1 MKVNTFTKFAIGLG
15 VIALSVVGL
24 VVPAQADPSG
34 PSNTALVG
42 VGSDTTQD
50 VMDEIAAAIGG
61 NKLASYKATIDTTT
75 TPPQTERIQTR
86 VDGSAQV
93 LRAKGSSDGFKILN
107 VAEGSV
113 SSLATVS
120 TFTGASREANKANS
134 VGQIDFERASSKQG
148 TQSNTGEYVNVPF
161 AIDSVGIA
169 VNPGDAVA
177 KIPLEGLGTIGDA
190 ATKATVDSIFRCQ
203 ARYVYINTIAVGAG
217 TVTSATFT
225 KAAHGLAVGD
235 RVAFSSSGSLPSGL
249 STATNYFVIGD
260 GLTTGAFKVS
270 ATKSGSAITTGGSA
284 AAVTITKTMGAQ
296 NTYNSVG
303 ATSGDA
309 PVGTSAFVISPLIPG
324 YGSGTASYFVGKI
337 GRTEGAAFPS
347 MGDAGQNCI
356 SRTFLD
362 GFTSIQE
369 HSGQSLAERENSI
382 GIYSIGQW
390 TSQTNS
396 AITGATDRTSGTTL
410 LTFFPKAGGTT
421 TVSITTGATLG
432 QFTST
437 AHGLAVGDEIRFS
450 STATLPT
457 GLTAGTTYFV
467 KFADATTFTIS
478 ATSGG
483 TQLNPTSVGSGTL
496 GTFKVMR
503 PTTGTGETLAPNE
516 NWTADLKR
524 VVYNVMP
531 YRKAADPTN
540 PLNAMFVGT
549 GSLVCQQTA
558 AIAKMGFTVLSSTDA
573 NNVNSCG
580 SIANGNRSSY
590 SAGLPSGATVKGA
603 SIADFSSSSAEVGV
617 AKRTTVKI
625 GTSTHQM
632 GGTVQ
637 VLDAAIGTAGAKVLG
652 SVAVAEGVSGTTDT
666 NIDVT
671 VTKVGSTTL
680 YAYFVPALAGIE
692 VTSLKW
698 GGDTSVPSTTTLTAS
713 AGTPTVAISVR
724 KPSAIGGTGR
734 VVATING
741 PVAPGGTV
749 ELFQAGDFPVQT
761 GVTSTAITT
770 FALKTPAVANAFN
783 KSDSTVHGLTA
794 GTPVKFSGAT
804 CPAAITV
811 GTTYF
816 VSATGLTTT
825 AFRVAATA
833 TGAAIATS
841 AGVVNC
847 TVTTAA
853 PTVFT
858 KAAHRLDVGN
868 RVTLT
873 GTLPTGFTADT
884 AYFVASVPTADTF
897 TLAATSGGA
906 GIVGTANGSG
916 TYTVTNTTPLA
927 AGTLSEGETSEL
939 MNYTQS
945 QATMTLY
952 VRYVSADGSLNAS
965 NSSNVVVTV
974 PKLAATLAV
983 TLPAAPNG
991 FAGGTAPAF
1000 ANAVQ
1005 FVQVGTTTTTAT
1017 VSLANDTFAIAAHG
1031 LTAGTPVRFTATTL
1045 PTGISAGTTYY
1056 VISEGLT
1063 AGVFKV
1069 SARPYLSA
1077 VNLGTQVTAGTLTVN
1092 STADTFT
1099 ATAHGLTAGSI
1110 VQFGGTPVPT
1120 GITAGANYYVIA
1132 GGLTSDVFKVSTT
1145 LGGTAVNVT
1154 ANGTDVTAFTG
1165 VGAAVKVFKSNVAP
1179 KVTLTATAP
1188 SGATAKPSGTITAY
1202 IGASAVDRSHR
1213 IEITGATLA
1222 AAASGAAG
1230 TATATLTEAATWS
1243 WLGTVATTG
1252 KTVYLI
1258 IDYSGDGVYGS
1269 ASLSKAVKVTTGY

>member
-1 MKVNTFTKFAIGLG
+1 MKVNTFTKLAIGVG
-15 VIALSVVGL
+15 VVALSVAGV
-24 VVPAQADPSG
+24 VVPANADPSG
-34 PSNTALVG
+34 PSNSALVG

-50 VMDEIAAAIGG
+50 VMDAIAESIGG
-61 NKLASYKATIDTTT
+61 GLLASYKSTIGTG
-75 TPPQTERIQTR
+75 QTDKLQTR
-86 VDGSAQV
+86 VDGPTNV
-93 LRAKGSSDGFKILN
+93 LRAKGSGDGFKILY
-107 VAEGSV
+107 VAEGS
-113 SSLATVS
+113 SASKTDVS
-120 TFTGASREANKANS
+120 TFTASGQTANKANS
-134 VGQIDFERASSKQG
+134 VGQVDYSRASSKQG
-148 TQSNTGEYVNVPF
+148 ATQSNTGEYVNVPF

-169 VNPGDAVA
+169 VNSVDAVS
-177 KIPLEGLGTIGDA
+177 KIPLEGLGTTGDG

-203 ARYVYINTIAVGAG
+203 ARYVYINNIAVGAG
-217 TVTSATFT
+217 TAANTGVIT
-225 KAAHGLAVGD
+225 KTTHGLVVGD
-235 RVAFSSSGSLPSGL
+235 RVAFSGSLPSGL
-249 STATNYFVIGD
+249 EAGVNYFVK
-260 GLTTGAFKVS
+260 TVPSTSTFTVSSTKTGNAIVS
-270 ATKSGSAITTGGSA
+270 AAGS
-284 AAVTITKTMGAQ
+284 VTITKTMGAA

-303 ATSGDA
+303 AATADA
-309 PVGTSAFVISPLIPG
+309 PANTTAYEITPLIPA

-337 GRTEGAAFPS
+337 GRTEGAAFPDGTS
-347 MGDAGQNCI
+347 GQVCI
-356 SRTFLD
+356 KRTFLD
-362 GFTSIQE
+362 GTTPIQE
-369 HSGQSLAERENSI
+369 HSGASVAERENSI

-396 AITGATDRTSGTTL
+396 ANTGVTDRTSGTSL
-410 LTFFPKAGGTT
+410 LPFFPKAGGDT
-421 TVSITTGATLG
+421 TVSITAGATLG

-437 AHGLAVGDEIRFS
+437 AHGLVVGDAIRFS
-450 STATLPT
+450 TTGTLPT
-457 GLTAGTTYFV
+457 GLTAGTIYFV
-467 KFADATTFTIS
+467 KTVPTANTFTIA
-478 ATSGG
+478 ATAAGA
-483 TQLNPTSVGSGTL
+483 QLNPTTAGTGVL
-496 GTFKVMR
+496 STFKQLN
-503 PTTGTGETLAPNE
+503 PTTGSGATLAPNE
-516 NWTADLKR
+516 NWDANLKR

-531 YRKAADPTN
+531 YRKAADPAN

-549 GSLVCQQTA
+549 GSLVCQQTE
-558 AIAKMGFTVLSSTDA
+558 AIAKMGFTVLSSTDPT
-573 NNVNSCG
+573 NVNSCG
-580 SIANGNRSSY
+580 SIAAGNRY
-590 SAGLPSGATVKGA
+590 TQGTDGAAVTGA
-603 SIADFSSSSAEVGV
+603 SIASFASSSADVGV
-617 AKRTTVKI
+617 PKTTTVKV

-652 SVAVAEGVSGTTDT
+652 TVNVAAGVSGTTDT

-671 VTKVGSTTL
+671 VTKAGTTTL
-680 YAYFVPALAGIE
+680 YAYFIPALGGIK
-692 VTSLKW
+692 VTPLLW
-698 GGDTSVPSTTTLTAS
+698 GGTDATTTLTAS
-713 AGTPTVAISVR
+713 AGEADVTLSIR

-734 VVATING
+734 AIAIVQG

-749 ELFQAGDFPVQT
+749 ELFKSGNFPT
-761 GVTSTAITT
+761 LSDVTSKAITT
-770 FALKTPAVANAFN
+770 FALKTPAVANAFS
-783 KSDSTVHGLTA
+783 KSDSTAHGLTA
-794 GTPVKFSGAT
+794 GIPVKFSGPT
-804 CPAAITV
+804 CPVAITV

-825 AFRVAATA
+825 AFQVAATA
-833 TGAAIATS
+833 TGAAIATA
-841 AGVVNC
+841 AGAVNC

-858 KAAHRLDVGN
+858 KAAHGLAVGN

-873 GTLPTGFTADT
+873 GTLPAGFTADT
-884 AYFVASVPTADTF
+884 AYFVATVPTVDTF

-916 TYTVTNTTPLA
+916 TYALTNTTPLA
-927 AGTLSEGETSEL
+927 SGTLAEGETAEL
-939 MNYTQS
+939 LNYTQTVAS
-945 QATMTLY
+945 MSIYA
-952 VRYVSADGSLNAS
+952 RYVSVDGSLLAS
-965 NSSNVVVTV
+965 NSNAVVVTV

-983 TLPAAPNG
+983 TLPVAPNG
-991 FAGGTAPAF
+991 FAAGTAPAF

-1045 PTGISAGTTYY
+1045 PTGITAGTTYY
-1056 VISEGLT
+1056 VINEGLT
-1063 AGVFKV
+1063 TGVFKV
-1069 SARPYLSA
+1069 SATLNGSA

-1099 ATAHGLTAGSI
+1099 ATAHGLTAGTI

-1120 GITAGANYYVIA
+1120 GITAGTNYFVVA

-1213 IEITGATLA
+1213 IELTGATLA
-1222 AAASGAAG
+1222 AATSGAAG
-1230 TATATLTEAATWS
+1230 TATATLTQAATWS

-1258 IDYSGDGVYGS
+1258 IDYSGDGVYGT
-1269 ASLSKAVKVTTGY
+1269 ASLNKQIKITPGS